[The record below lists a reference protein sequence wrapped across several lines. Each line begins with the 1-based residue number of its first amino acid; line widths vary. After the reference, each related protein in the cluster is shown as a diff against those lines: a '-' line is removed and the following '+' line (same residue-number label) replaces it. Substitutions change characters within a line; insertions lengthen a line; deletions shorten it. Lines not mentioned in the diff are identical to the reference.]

1 MLFRGIPINTA
12 GHEFSISAD
21 LMSVRDACGFVR
33 GCSRQG
39 GLSEEGAGELE
50 LAVDEICTNI
60 VTHGYGRKGGSINI
74 SVDCGADAVRVT
86 LSDNAEPFNPLA
98 VSPPD
103 IRVPLSERE
112 VGRLGLLITR
122 NMVDDILYERVES
135 KNKLT
140 LTKLIGK
147 RQYA

>member
-1 MLFRGIPINTA
+1 ME
-12 GHEFSISAD
+12 HELSISAD
-21 LMSVRDACGFVR
+21 LRSIRDACGFVR
-33 GCSRQG
+33 GCARQG

-50 LAVDEICTNI
+50 LAVDEICTNV
-60 VTHGYGRKGGSINI
+60 VTHGYGGKGGSINI

-86 LSDNAEPFNPLA
+86 LSDNAEPFNPLT

-122 NMVDDILYERVES
+122 NMVDDIVYERVEGE
-135 KNKLT
+135 NKLT
-140 LTKLIGK
+140 MTKLIGK